1 MSTPNALSAFGARH
15 TRVEEPLSWAEEH
28 PIQWREPLFDLAEL
42 AKRRWIE
49 GLSRKELAR
58 AYGKTECAI
67 QNHFQ
72 ELKRKGFRVAGLTDG
87 EREEILWALK
97 S

>member
-1 MSTPNALSAFGARH
+1 
-15 TRVEEPLSWAEEH
+15 
-28 PIQWREPLFDLAEL
+28 LFDLAEL

-49 GLSRKELAR
+49 GLSRKELAH

-67 QNHFQ
+67 QSHFQ
-72 ELKRKGFRVAGLTDG
+72 ELKRKGFRVPGLTAD
-87 EREEILWALK
+87 EREGILWTLK

>member
-1 MSTPNALSAFGARH
+1 MSSTNGARH
-15 TRVEEPLSWAEEH
+15 TRVEEPLSWAEEY

-58 AYGKTECAI
+58 VYGRTECAI

-72 ELKRKGFRVAGLTDG
+72 ELKRRGLRVPGLTDD
-87 EREEILWALK
+87 EREKILWALK